1 MKSIFIS
8 VVLFVLNFAGFGQ
21 DKVTKCRYY
30 SFTFGTIDLDSL
42 KIKEQLTFK
51 GEIMAYNSNKYSLIF
66 FQKYTMR
73 MELTGYDI
81 PIVVDDTLLFDR
93 TKNLMYLFK
102 KDTAY
107 FLKPW
112 FATGILWKADTAS
125 ITSEGKTAFL
135 KKSLPANVFPMPRV
149 AMNIGVYRYASRKF
163 FLRLEEFESAP
174 FNFTPY
180 IERVKHFPIASYEP
194 DIIF

>member
-1 MKSIFIS
+1 MIFCI
-8 VVLFVLNFAGFGQ
+8 VGYGQ
-21 DKVTKCRYY
+21 KKVTKCRYY

-42 KIKEQLTFK
+42 KIKESLTFK
-51 GEIMAYNSNKYSLIF
+51 GEIVAYNSDKYSLIF
-66 FQKYTMR
+66 LQKYTMR
-73 MELTGYDI
+73 MELVGRDF
-81 PIVVDDTLLFDR
+81 PIEVDDTLLFDR

-102 KDTAY
+102 QDTAY
-107 FLKPW
+107 YLKPW
-112 FATGILWKADTAS
+112 PSTAVLWKADTAV

-149 AMNIGVYRYASRKF
+149 AMGKGVYRYASRKF

-174 FNFTPY
+174 FDYTPY

-194 DIIF
+194 NIIF